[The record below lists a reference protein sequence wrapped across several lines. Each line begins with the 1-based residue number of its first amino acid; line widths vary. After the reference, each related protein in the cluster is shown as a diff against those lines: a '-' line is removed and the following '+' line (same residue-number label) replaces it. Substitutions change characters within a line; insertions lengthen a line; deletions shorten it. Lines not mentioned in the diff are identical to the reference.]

1 MLAVEDCVRES
12 YVKGVSEKM
21 RRKILSII
29 ALMVGCASIL
39 VACASTSSME
49 STAHGAV
56 ESVEQNIEVGNVL
69 QQESEETNAPS
80 TMEVHFID
88 VGQGDATLIKN
99 GDHIMLIDAGEN
111 DKGTTVQLYLKKQGV
126 EKLDYLVLTHTD
138 SDHIGGADVILEKF
152 EVDTVFMGDYEKD
165 TATYRDVI
173 QALDNKGLTW
183 NQPAVGEQYSLGD
196 ATFTIIAPNDSY
208 NDPNNT
214 SIGLL
219 LEKGESSFVFTGDAE
234 AESEEDILDNGIDID
249 ADVFKSGHHGS
260 KTSSDEDLLDAI
272 TPEYAVISCA
282 EGNSYGFPHARTLNN
297 LRARGV
303 QVFRTDEQGSII
315 ATTDGAEITWNCAPS
330 ETWQVGE
337 ATGSS
342 TSVAVAQSSGNST
355 QAEQIGQS
363 NTSSTQTEQ
372 TNKND
377 TAISQ
382 QLEQDSSSVESVTTT
397 YICNTNTKKFHYSTC
412 RHVKKMAEKNKLE
425 TNASRDE
432 IISQGYDPC
441 GTCNP

>member
-1 MLAVEDCVRES
+1 
-12 YVKGVSEKM
+12 M

-29 ALMVGCASIL
+29 ALMIGCASIL
-39 VACASTSSME
+39 AACVPTDSLE
-49 STAHGAV
+49 NTAQSVV
-56 ESVEQNIEVGNVL
+56 ESVEQTQVATQQSEETDEQSSANIEEEQTQVTM
-69 QQESEETNAPS
+69 QQSEETNALT

-99 GDHIMLIDAGEN
+99 GEHTMLIDAGEN
-111 DKGTTVQLYLKKQGV
+111 DKGTTVQLYLKKQGI

-152 EVDTVFMGDYEKD
+152 QVDTVFMGDYEKD

-183 NQPAVGEQYSLGD
+183 SQPSVGEQYMLGD
-196 ATFTIIAPNDSY
+196 ATFTIIAPNDNY

-234 AESEEDILDNGIDID
+234 AESEEDIVSNGIDID

-260 KTSSDEDLLDAI
+260 KTSSDEALLDAI
-272 TPEYAVISCA
+272 TPEYAVISCG

-315 ATTDGAEITWNCAPS
+315 ATTNGEEITWNCAPS
-330 ETWQVGE
+330 ETWLVGE
-337 ATGSS
+337 ATGSAQES
-342 TSVAVAQSSGNST
+342 TS
-355 QAEQIGQS
+355 
-363 NTSSTQTEQ
+363 
-372 TNKND
+372 
-377 TAISQ
+377 IS
-382 QLEQDSSSVESVTTT
+382 
-397 YICNTNTKKFHYSTC
+397 YICNVNTKKFHYPDCHSVD
-412 RHVKKMAEKNKLE
+412 RMSEKNKL
-425 TNASRDE
+425 TVTATRDE
-432 IISQGYDPC
+432 LVSQGYEPC
-441 GTCNP
+441 GNCNP